1 MNQII
6 KNTYLTLFYFIFSIL
21 SVIGGNENYPVG
33 ARYSAMGN
41 CGVMTPSLWSTSHN
55 QAGLAYI
62 KASEIGLHYENK
74 FLIPELGLSS
84 LAFALPTKKT
94 GTFGL
99 NYNHFGYSK
108 YNENKIGLSYARM
121 FGGSFSAGVQI
132 DYFQTHIDEEYGNKG
147 VPVAEIGILSQPVK
161 GLYIGVHAFNIS
173 KAKMDSYSNER
184 IPTIFKL
191 GLGYAFSEKALVC
204 IETEKYID
212 QKAIFKGGIE
222 YQLLVNL
229 YLRTGIITNPVQN
242 TFGIGYKMKKFKAD
256 IAFATHPVLGL
267 SSQISI
273 SYALSSK

>member
-1 MNQII
+1 M
-6 KNTYLTLFYFIFSIL
+6 KKIFSYLLFLLINVL
-21 SVIGGNENYPVG
+21 IANGGNENYPVG
-33 ARYSAMGN
+33 AKHAAMGN
-41 CGVMTPSLWSTSHN
+41 TGVMTPSIWSTSHN
-55 QAGLAYI
+55 QAGLAYL
-62 KASEIGLHYENK
+62 KTTEIGLHYENK
-74 FLIPELGLSS
+74 FLIQELGLSS
-84 LAFALPTKKT
+84 LSFALPTKKS

-99 NYNHFGYSK
+99 NYNHFGYAK
-108 YNENKIGLSYARM
+108 YNENKIGLSYAKM
-121 FGGSFSAGVQI
+121 FGGTFAASVQI

-161 GLYIGVHAFNIS
+161 GLYIGAHAFNVS
-173 KAKMDSYSNER
+173 RTKMDNYSNER
-184 IPTIFKL
+184 IPTTFKL

-204 IETEKYID
+204 IETEKDID
-212 QKAIFKGGIE
+212 KKAVFKGGIE

-273 SYALSSK
+273 SYLLSSK

>member
-1 MNQII
+1 MNQLLKKI
-6 KNTYLTLFYFIFSIL
+6 YLPIFFILICFVAIS
-21 SVIGGNENYPVG
+21 GNENYPVG
-33 ARYSAMGN
+33 ARYSSMGN
-41 CGVMTPSLWSTSHN
+41 TGVMTPSLWSTSHN
-55 QAGLAYI
+55 QAGLAFLKI
-62 KASEIGLHYENK
+62 SEVGLHYENK

-84 LAFALPTKKT
+84 LAFALPSKKS

-108 YNENKIGLSYARM
+108 YNESKIGLSYAKM
-121 FGGSFSAGVQI
+121 FGGSFAAGVQI

-161 GLYIGVHAFNIS
+161 GLYVGAHVFNIS
-173 KAKMDSYSNER
+173 KAKIDDYSNER

-191 GLGYAFSEKALVC
+191 GLGYAFSEKTLVC
-204 IETEKYID
+204 IETEKDLD

-242 TFGIGYKMKKFKAD
+242 TFGVGYKMKKFKAD
-256 IAFATHPVLGL
+256 IAFVTHPVLGL